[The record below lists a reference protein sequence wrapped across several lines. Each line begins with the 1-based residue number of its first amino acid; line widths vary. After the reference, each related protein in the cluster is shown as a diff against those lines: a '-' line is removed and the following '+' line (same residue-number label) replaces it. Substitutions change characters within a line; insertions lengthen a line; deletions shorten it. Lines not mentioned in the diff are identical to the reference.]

1 VAAVPTIAEE
11 DTFIVVVVFTVEA
24 HQQEP
29 LIAGVVA
36 QAERWI
42 RDCPS
47 FVSSTFHASEDG
59 TRVVNYA
66 QWRRRKDWEAFTR
79 HPEQAALLAHIRS
92 VGQQAVNGR
101 GYRVARSV
109 EPG

>member
-1 VAAVPTIAEE
+1 MPAIAED
-11 DTFIVVVVFTVEA
+11 DTLVVVVVFTVEP

-36 QAERWI
+36 QVERWI
-42 RDCPS
+42 RDCPG

-66 QWRRRKDWEAFTR
+66 QWRRREDWEAFTK
-79 HPEQAALLAHIRS
+79 HPEQAALMAHIRS
-92 VGQQAVNGR
+92 VGPEAMDGR
-101 GYRVARSV
+101 GYRVVRSL
-109 EPG
+109 EAG